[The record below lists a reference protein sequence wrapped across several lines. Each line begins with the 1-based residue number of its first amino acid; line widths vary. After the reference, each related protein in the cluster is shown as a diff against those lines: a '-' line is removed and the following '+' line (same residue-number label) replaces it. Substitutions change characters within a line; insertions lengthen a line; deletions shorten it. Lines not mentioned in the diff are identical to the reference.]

1 MRRNQAVQAAFD
13 LGPARNGPARFTAA
27 EFGRMERDIMAETAK
42 TAKPRRT
49 AAKSTNAGG
58 APVPAGSG
66 ASAATTPSAD
76 TPSKREEAKSRF
88 NAALEEAR
96 AGAALL
102 GAEARERASAYGV
115 QARERGDDWTAD
127 AKTKATELAYEGKA
141 RATEA
146 ISSLGRVVGDNAAAL
161 DDRFGT
167 QYGDYAR
174 SASKT
179 LQDTASKLEQK
190 SVEQIGE
197 DAREFVRKSPAAAV
211 GLAALAGFLL
221 ARIFRR

>member
-13 LGPARNGPARFTAA
+13 LGPAREGPARFVAMDYGLT
-27 EFGRMERDIMAETAK
+27 ETEIMADTAK
-42 TAKPRRT
+42 TAKPRR
-49 AAKSTNAGG
+49 A
-58 APVPAGSG
+58 
-66 ASAATTPSAD
+66 AATSSNNGDAVVPVQPNDIAAEAAP
-76 TPSKREEAKSRF
+76 PSKRDEAKSRF

-102 GAEARERASAYGV
+102 GADARERASAYGV
-115 QARERGDDWTAD
+115 QARERGDDWTVE

-141 RATEA
+141 KATEA
-146 ISSLGRVVGDNAAAL
+146 IASLSRLVGDNAGTI
-161 DDRFGT
+161 DDKLGA

-174 SASKT
+174 SASRS
-179 LQDTASKLEQK
+179 LQTTAEKLEQK

-211 GLAALAGFLL
+211 GLAALAGFML
-221 ARIFRR
+221 ARLFRR

>member
-1 MRRNQAVQAAFD
+1 
-13 LGPARNGPARFTAA
+13 
-27 EFGRMERDIMAETAK
+27 MERDIMAETAK
-42 TAKPRRT
+42 TSKPRKT
-49 AAKSTNAGG
+49 AAKSTNTRATPVAASAG
-58 APVPAGSG
+58 A
-66 ASAATTPSAD
+66 AATTTAAAPTRRD
-76 TPSKREEAKSRF
+76 EAKSRF

-102 GAEARERASAYGV
+102 GAEARDRANAYGV
-115 QARERGDDWTAD
+115 QARERSDDWTTD
-127 AKTKATELAYEGKA
+127 AKAKASELAIEGKA

-146 ISSLGRVVGDNAAAL
+146 ISSLGRVVGDNAATL
-161 DDRFGT
+161 DERFGT

-179 LQDTASKLEQK
+179 LQSTATKLDQK

-197 DAREFVRKSPAAAV
+197 DARELVRKSPAAAV

>member
-1 MRRNQAVQAAFD
+1 
-13 LGPARNGPARFTAA
+13 
-27 EFGRMERDIMAETAK
+27 MERDIMADTAK
-42 TAKPRRT
+42 TSKPRKT
-49 AAKSTNAGG
+49 AAKSTSNGT
-58 APVPAGSG
+58 PSVPAKT
-66 ASAATTPSAD
+66 AAAAAPNR
-76 TPSKREEAKSRF
+76 REEAKSRF

-102 GAEARERASAYGV
+102 GAEARDRATAYST
-115 QARERGDDWTAD
+115 QARERSDDWSAD
-127 AKTKATELAYEGKA
+127 AKTKASELAYEGKA
-141 RATEA
+141 KASEA
-146 ISSLGRVVGDNAAAL
+146 ISSLGRVVGDNASTL
-161 DDRFGT
+161 DERFGT

-179 LQDTASKLEQK
+179 LQTTAAKLDQK

-221 ARIFRR
+221 ARLFRR